1 MIHKNPEGKPR
12 AGGLV
17 SWAWEGHYGP
27 GESAAATDNWKER
40 EERGGGQTRVP
51 TADATQDG
59 EKRLFESEWL
69 GKTTQPQRRE
79 TSHRTLKMSWLPSW
93 CGWRK
98 GRELPPEDKPV
109 MVETVVRVET
119 VVMETAVRVEMAVGP
134 MIINQSNKSSFGGGV
149 LTLCNTETKKN
160 Q

>member
-1 MIHKNPEGKPR
+1 
-12 AGGLV
+12 
-17 SWAWEGHYGP
+17 
-27 GESAAATDNWKER
+27 
-40 EERGGGQTRVP
+40 
-51 TADATQDG
+51 
-59 EKRLFESEWL
+59 
-69 GKTTQPQRRE
+69 
-79 TSHRTLKMSWLPSW
+79 MSWLPSW

-109 MVETVVRVET
+109 MVETVVRVETVVMETVVRVVMVVMVEMAVVVET